1 MSETDDRK
9 PQALAHEDRE
19 LLEARARAILESA
32 RDAIITIDEQG
43 QIVEFNRAAEAMFG
57 YSNAEIL
64 GTNVKLLMPS
74 PYREEH
80 DSYIE
85 EYERTGVKR
94 AIGKIRD
101 VYAQRKCGE
110 TFPIELAVSEVSS
123 SDHRIYTAIIRDVS
137 AYRAAT
143 EELRRE
149 KEFSERLIEATPFI
163 VLVLN
168 ADARVSRFNRAMSDI
183 TGYGSDEASDADW
196 LETFIPERERDRVS
210 KIFASAAS
218 GKRVRGNVN
227 AILTKSGEERTIRW
241 FAEPL
246 FRADGEVDA
255 VLCSGEDITEEVR
268 AKSEIRRLEQLTT
281 ERERLAELGA
291 IAAGLVHDLGNPISG
306 LTMQVDRL
314 VRRSQT
320 GDESDILQ
328 PIQRI
333 VAATDRLSTLVRGF
347 MDFARERR
355 LDSAEIDLVALVR
368 TVAEFLGTTAVQDAV
383 GIDVESETDPL
394 VLRGDETQLR
404 RVFENLVK
412 NAAEAMQGRDGR
424 IVVRLEEVGT
434 DRIRVTVRD
443 DGPGVADGT
452 DVFRLFETTKPS
464 GTGIGLAVAK
474 QIVLAHGGS
483 IEQNN
488 REVGGSDFVV
498 ELPIAGTPS

>member
-1 MSETDDRK
+1 MSGSEDQKAQT
-9 PQALAHEDRE
+9 PAHDDRE
-19 LLEARARAILESA
+19 LLDARARSILDSA

-43 QIVEFNRAAEAMFG
+43 AIVEFNRAAESMFG
-57 YSNAEIL
+57 YASSEIL
-64 GTNVKLLMPS
+64 GANVNSLMPS

-80 DSYIE
+80 DSYITA
-85 EYERTGVKR
+85 YERTGVKR

-101 VYAQRKCGE
+101 VFAQRKCGE
-110 TFPIELAVSEVSS
+110 IFPIELAVSEVRS
-123 SDHRIYTAIIRDVS
+123 SDHRIYTAIVRDVS

-149 KEFSERLIEATPFI
+149 KEFSERLIEVTPFI

-168 ADARVSRFNRAMSDI
+168 ADARVRRFNRAMADI
-183 TGYGSDEASDADW
+183 TGYGADEAADADW
-196 LETFIPERERDRVS
+196 FETFIPERERDRVGE
-210 KIFASAAS
+210 IFSTALS
-218 GKRVRGNVN
+218 GRRVRGNVN

-246 FRADGEVDA
+246 FTADGDVDA

-268 AKSEIRRLEQLTT
+268 AKSEIRRLEQVTI

-306 LTMQVDRL
+306 LTIQVDRL
-314 VRRSQT
+314 VRRAQT
-320 GDESDILQ
+320 GDDSDILQ
-328 PIQRI
+328 PIERI

-355 LDSAEIDLVALVR
+355 LESAEIDVVALVR
-368 TVAEFLGTTAVQDAV
+368 TVAEFWGTTAAQEVV
-383 GIDVESETDPL
+383 RIEVESAREPMT
-394 VLRGDETQLR
+394 LRGDETQLR

-412 NAAEAMQGRDGR
+412 NAAEAMQGREGG
-424 IVVRLEEVGT
+424 IVVRLEYADEA
-434 DRIRVTVRD
+434 RIRVTVRD
-443 DGPGVADGT
+443 DGPGVAEGT

-483 IEQNN
+483 IEQRN
-488 REVGGSDFVV
+488 RDEGGSDFVV
-498 ELPIAGTPS
+498 ELPVAGTPS